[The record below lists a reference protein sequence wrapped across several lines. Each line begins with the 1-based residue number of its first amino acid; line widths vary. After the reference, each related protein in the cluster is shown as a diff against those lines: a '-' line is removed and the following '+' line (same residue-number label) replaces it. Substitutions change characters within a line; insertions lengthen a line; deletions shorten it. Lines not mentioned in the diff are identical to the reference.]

1 MASKQIYFTVFYDT
15 ENGNFWVDD
24 ELLMS
29 RIGTASWWDN
39 DSEEWVR
46 PDGEGED
53 EFDARVSAKLGHLL
67 IPERASTYF
76 ATDGSY
82 GTAQN
87 LEVIDTSE
95 WTGEDWAEIENAT
108 DDTRAGTASAI
119 ANRYLNPPITVTC
132 QHEGTMGTVNLEAET
147 VSCDECGYTTDIDP
161 DDLAEHKRLRDEA
174 LGEDG

>member
-1 MASKQIYFTVFYDT
+1 MTKQIYFTVFYDT

-46 PDGEGED
+46 PDGDGED
-53 EFDARVSAKLGHLL
+53 AFDARVSAKLGHLL

-82 GTAQN
+82 GTAHN

-95 WTGEDWAEIENAT
+95 WADEDWAEIENAT
-108 DDTRAGTASAI
+108 DDTRADTASAI

-132 QHEGTMGTVNLEAET
+132 EHEGTMGTVNLEAET

-161 DDLAEHKRLRDEA
+161 DDLAEHIRLRDEA
-174 LGEDG
+174 EDG

>member
-46 PDGEGED
+46 PDGDGED
-53 EFDARVSAKLGHLL
+53 EFDSRVSAKLGHLL

-76 ATDGSY
+76 ATDGSF

-95 WTGEDWAEIENAT
+95 WTDEDWAEVENAT
-108 DDTRAGTASAI
+108 DEQRAGTASAI
-119 ANRYLNPPITVTC
+119 ANRYLNPPLTVTC

-161 DDLAEHKRLRDEA
+161 DDLAEHIRLRDEA

>member
-53 EFDARVSAKLGHLL
+53 EFDARVSAKLGQLL
-67 IPERASTYF
+67 IPGMTSTYF
-76 ATDGSY
+76 AEDGSY

-95 WTGEDWAEIENAT
+95 WTGEDWAEIENAS
-108 DDTRAGTASAI
+108 DDRRAGTASAI
-119 ANRYLNPPITVTC
+119 AYRYLNPPLTVTC
-132 QHEGTMGTVNLEAET
+132 EHEGTMGTVNLEAET

-161 DDLAEHKRLRDEA
+161 DDLAEHLRLRDEA
-174 LGEDG
+174 EDG